1 MEVVIECY
9 TYDEKNRLWY
19 KLEGDYYIPCVTV
32 PEVKLAGIW
41 GERRRHFLKDHQ
53 QALYVGVLLD
63 GTLEAH
69 LQEINIHAEQMFA
82 CLIHTMAED
91 ENVTEQLKIDD
102 PSEWV
107 AHMNNIHIRATE
119 IVNAE
124 LICA

>member
-1 MEVVIECY
+1 MEQYMFDKVNGI
-9 TYDEKNRLWY
+9 WY

-32 PEVKLAGIW
+32 PEVKLTGIW

-53 QALYVGVLLD
+53 KSIYIGMMLAD
-63 GTLEAH
+63 TLETH
-69 LQEINIHAEQMFA
+69 LQEVNTHAEQMFDR
-82 CLIHTMAED
+82 LVRTMAED

-107 AHMNNIHIRATE
+107 AHMNNIHVRAME

-124 LICA
+124 LIYA

>member
-1 MEVVIECY
+1 MEHY
-9 TYDEKNRLWY
+9 TYDKKNGLWY
-19 KLEGDYYIPCVTV
+19 KLEGDYYIPYVTV
-32 PEVKLAGIW
+32 PEVKLTGIW

-53 QALYVGVLLD
+53 KALYIGMMLD
-63 GTLEAH
+63 DTLEAH
-69 LQEINIHAEQMFA
+69 LQEINTHAEQMFDH
-82 CLIHTMAED
+82 LVRTMAED

-124 LICA
+124 LIYT